1 MNWYKLTENILG
13 CNNPYM
19 EIKIKERK
27 HGKNYVRKTRTKKNH
42 PR

>member
-19 EIKIKERK
+19 DIKIKERK
-27 HGKNYVRKTRTKKNH
+27 KENVRKTRTKKNH